1 MLRKRNEF
9 RDHNQ
14 EVRLFKN
21 RAIVAFIGMVILL
34 GGLVA
39 NLYNLQVNQFK
50 DYQTRSND
58 NRIKIL
64 PIAPTRG
71 LIYDRNGVLLAE
83 NQPVYNLEMIPEQA
97 GDPEQLLV
105 SRLDML

>member
-1 MLRKRNEF
+1 
-9 RDHNQ
+9 
-14 EVRLFKN
+14 
-21 RAIVAFIGMVILL
+21 MVILP
-34 GGLVA
+34 GWIVA
-39 NLYNLQVNQFK
+39 NLYNLQVNHFK

-83 NQPVYNLEMIPEQA
+83 NRPVYNLDMIPEQA
-97 GDPEQLLV
+97 GDPDALIEKLRHYV
-105 SRLDML
+105 DTATYV

>member
-21 RAIVAFIGMVILL
+21 RAIVAFLGMVILL

-39 NLYNLQVNQFK
+39 NLYNLQVNHFK

-83 NQPVYNLEMIPEQA
+83 NRRFTTLT
-97 GDPEQLLV
+97 
-105 SRLDML
+105 

>member
-64 PIAPTRG
+64 PLAPTRG
-71 LIYDRNGVLLAE
+71 LI
-83 NQPVYNLEMIPEQA
+83 
-97 GDPEQLLV
+97 
-105 SRLDML
+105 

>member
-1 MLRKRNEF
+1 
-9 RDHNQ
+9 
-14 EVRLFKN
+14 
-21 RAIVAFIGMVILL
+21 MVILL

-83 NQPVYNLEMIPEQA
+83 NRPVYNLDMIPEQA
-97 GDPEQLLV
+97 GDLDVLIEKLTHYIDITPEQVESFKNATTTPVGSVL
-105 SRLDML
+105 SPSSMS